1 VLFQFVGYHSVPSS
15 GLPVTQLPDA
25 AANAALGFSFLRRR
39 AGLIGCRQ
47 NRGVCPATDIVPH
60 QCGVFVLVH
69 ALERKGIQDQHNGEQ
84 AAHRHTENMRGA
96 SVVLGH
102 FDRPFIRLNRVSWEH
117 DAEARLRM
125 K

>member
-1 VLFQFVGYHSVPSS
+1 
-15 GLPVTQLPDA
+15 LPVSNFSLSSWTRQ
-25 AANAALGFSFLRRR
+25 ANAALGSSFFRRR
-39 AGLIGCRQ
+39 AGTIGCRQ
-47 NRGVCPATDIVPH
+47 NRGVCPAPILSRI